1 MNVLFIFFINYY
13 QVENFAVRNSFP
25 SIAFTC
31 IFTSSSEQYSLSH
44 DLRFQYINH
53 ADSIRV
59 AKIDDIKDMRDTQ
72 VILAKEF
79 SSQLKC
85 CFGCL

>member
-13 QVENFAVRNSFP
+13 QAENFVVRNSFLF
-25 SIAFTC
+25 IFHC
-31 IFTSSSEQYSLSH
+31 FTSSSEQYSLSH
-44 DLRFQYINH
+44 ELRFQYINH

-72 VILAKEF
+72 VYFEREF
-79 SSQLKC
+79 SLELKY